1 MNTFL
6 LYIDPGTGSM
16 LFSLFIGI
24 AAAAAFAFR
33 ALFIKLK
40 FVFSLGKKSEAPT
53 LSEKRI
59 PFAIFSDDKRYYN
72 IFKPICDEFEKR
84 KTPLIYFTA
93 SKDDPVFSAN
103 YKFVTGEFLGDGNK
117 AFSRLNFLK
126 ADTVISTTPGLDV
139 YQWKRSK
146 DVKRYVHVPHTVD
159 DLAGYRM
166 FGLDFYDIVLT
177 SGKNQVELIRT
188 IEKLRPGIKAKE
200 LVTVGSTYLDS
211 MKERFD
217 SLPEKIPNA
226 KKVVLVAPSW
236 GKSGI
241 LSKFGSKL
249 LRSLSNTDFKIIV
262 RPHPQSIKSEENILL
277 PLQKE
282 FSAFE
287 WNYDNDNFDVLNKA
301 DILITDFSGVI
312 FDFAFIFGKP
322 LLYADTSFD
331 TLPYDADWLDD
342 KIWALKVLP
351 SLGVKLD
358 EKDFCN
364 LQSVITD
371 ALKST
376 KLKEG
381 RINAMK
387 DAWSNVGGSAKAIAD
402 YLIDESTKL

>member
-358 EKDFCN
+358 EKDRK
-364 LQSVITD
+364 SV
-371 ALKST
+371 
-376 KLKEG
+376 
-381 RINAMK
+381 
-387 DAWSNVGGSAKAIAD
+387 V
-402 YLIDESTKL
+402 

>member
-1 MNTFL
+1 
-6 LYIDPGTGSM
+6 M
-16 LFSLFIGI
+16 LF
-24 AAAAAFAFR
+24 
-33 ALFIKLK
+33 
-40 FVFSLGKKSEAPT
+40 
-53 LSEKRI
+53 
-59 PFAIFSDDKRYYN
+59 
-72 IFKPICDEFEKR
+72 
-84 KTPLIYFTA
+84 
-93 SKDDPVFSAN
+93 
-103 YKFVTGEFLGDGNK
+103 
-117 AFSRLNFLK
+117 
-126 ADTVISTTPGLDV
+126 
-139 YQWKRSK
+139 RS
-146 DVKRYVHVPHTVD
+146 
-159 DLAGYRM
+159 
-166 FGLDFYDIVLT
+166 
-177 SGKNQVELIRT
+177 VELIRT